1 MNKITKAELA
11 RRFNVN
17 QSRINALLSGKNP
30 KLIETEDGLIDLDNP
45 YNQKYIE
52 ERRISVP
59 KYTGIPLQDE
69 QIDDEG
75 SDEETNRPDAHLKD
89 PLYAQKVLKYEKE
102 NELLSI
108 RIRKEKKE
116 LVETEVLNRILM
128 QSYEIF
134 NNMLMESPHNIIEQI
149 RDIILT
155 DSYSNNEDLELLLK
169 TNRDIYIKGLEKTRV
184 AIKAFYDST

>member
-75 SDEETNRPDAHLKD
+75 SDEETNSPDAHLKD

>member
-75 SDEETNRPDAHLKD
+75 SDEETNSPDALSKD